1 MVNRSPAPCSYTIPE
16 ASHWGWC
23 PVQEVE
29 GGLIPKYSIRWTSL
43 GHHGTSLGALQAGKA
58 CLVCVEPGVGLNDHY
73 GSLPTWDIL

>member
-1 MVNRSPAPCSYTIPE
+1 
-16 ASHWGWC
+16 
-23 PVQEVE
+23 VQEVE